1 MKRFKMDLSV
11 SYHPI
16 TKEQMREWYF
26 DTFEDKGV
34 AETLK
39 VKTPQEQL
47 KEHSLEELET
57 YYKDKYKTIMKRSRE
72 LDYDSFNKWHAYFM
86 AIAQGFFEKFFF
98 VQGTAIS
105 SILDTEFH
113 NTYITAWEDVV
124 ESDYTEGLR
133 VSKKLEG
140 PFSGGAYIG
149 PEQVKALLNDY
160 ENDSEI
166 KDIMDEHFEGRKI
179 EVILAALKY
188 ASQNDQG
195 LLEATKVIDQSE
207 ELFQEPSC
215 FSNLFNCDVLSAA
228 VYTKNLADQF
238 DEIYK
243 GTGD

>member
-1 MKRFKMDLSV
+1 MDLSI

-16 TKEQMREWYF
+16 SKEQMREWYF
-26 DTFEDKGV
+26 DTFEDIGV
-34 AETLK
+34 ADTLK
-39 VKTPQEQL
+39 LRIPPEQL
-47 KEHSLEELET
+47 KQHDSEELEA

-72 LDYDSFNKWHAYFM
+72 LDYDNFNKWHAYFI

-98 VQGTAIS
+98 VQGSAIS

-113 NTYITAWEDVV
+113 NTYVTAWEDVV
-124 ESDYTEGLR
+124 ESDYLDGLQA
-133 VSKKLEG
+133 SKKLEG
-140 PFSGGAYIG
+140 PFSGGAYIS

-160 ENDSEI
+160 KNDSEI
-166 KDIMDEHFEGRKI
+166 KEIINEQFDGRKI
-179 EVILAALKY
+179 DVLLAALQY
-188 ASQNDQG
+188 ASENNQG

-207 ELFQEPSC
+207 ELFEEPSC

-228 VYTKNLADQF
+228 VYTKALADHF